1 MDKSHFLVKVLIL
14 SSLFW
19 FFIGCAKPLPQLSS
33 TSETASPTIGIAET
47 SNVPNQKVTPVTTG
61 RITLVPIGEFLLLWY
76 PPLEMHYD
84 PSQWID
90 KSNYV
95 DSYILVNYLQ
105 SRILET
111 CKITVSGPTEFNYPH
126 ESEIVL
132 LGKVQY
138 EKKRFEDMST
148 AFISIFYI
156 ENGYLDNYDYDQGFP
171 LLIVSASQAE
181 FDECVSLSELVL
193 SSLQSP

>member
-1 MDKSHFLVKVLIL
+1 MDKRYFLVKVKVLVL

-19 FFIGCAKPLPQLSS
+19 FFTGGCAKSLPQLSPA
-33 TSETASPTIGIAET
+33 SETALPAIRITET
-47 SNVPNQKVTPVTTG
+47 SNVPSQNVTPVTTD
-61 RITLVPIGEFLLLWY
+61 RITSVPIGEFLLLWY
-76 PPLEMHYD
+76 PPLKMHYA
-84 PSQWID
+84 PSQWTD

-95 DSYILVNYLQ
+95 DNYILVNYLQ
-105 SRILET
+105 SLILET

-148 AFISIFYI
+148 AFYI
-156 ENGYLDNYDYDQGFP
+156 ENGSLDNYDYDQGFP
-171 LLIVSASQAE
+171 ILIVSASQAE
-181 FDECVSLSELVL
+181 FDECVSLSERVL